1 MGELISLSCFELFSS
16 FIFTH
21 FCLYNR
27 FLSIFKYLFFGFIDG
42 VFMTETVMLKVSK
55 KGDKGFQVCSVPL
68 QKLKRVAS
76 LKHRFW
82 SLEGDFLVLHS
93 YGDVVVR

>member
-1 MGELISLSCFELFSS
+1 
-16 FIFTH
+16 
-21 FCLYNR
+21 
-27 FLSIFKYLFFGFIDG
+27 
-42 VFMTETVMLKVSK
+42 MTETVMLKVSK